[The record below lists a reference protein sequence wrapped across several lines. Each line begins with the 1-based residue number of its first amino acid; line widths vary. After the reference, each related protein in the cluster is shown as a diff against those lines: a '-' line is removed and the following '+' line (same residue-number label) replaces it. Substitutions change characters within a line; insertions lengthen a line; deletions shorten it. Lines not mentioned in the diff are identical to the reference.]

1 MIEVYKKFF
10 LFLGLTILLCL
21 SASIV
26 WSETMEDLIWRD
38 GNYYKKFSDVPFNG
52 KVNGDIKGLIKN
64 GKKEGT
70 WVRYY
75 ENGQLFS
82 VSNYNIGRKDGAWI
96 TYNNKGML
104 IEKGKYKNDLEEGP
118 WIRFYENGEINYKG
132 DFVSGKKVG
141 LWIAYYYN
149 GQLEYKGNFD
159 NGKKSGLWEYYSVSG
174 NILEEHSGIYKNDK
188 KVSSKT

>member
-64 GKKEGT
+64 GKKKEHGF
-70 WVRYY
+70 VIMKMDSCF
-75 ENGQLFS
+75 LFQ
-82 VSNYNIGRKDGAWI
+82 IIIRE
-96 TYNNKGML
+96 
-104 IEKGKYKNDLEEGP
+104 EKMAH
-118 WIRFYENGEINYKG
+118 
-132 DFVSGKKVG
+132 G
-141 LWIAYYYN
+141 LPTIIKAC
-149 GQLEYKGNFD
+149 
-159 NGKKSGLWEYYSVSG
+159 
-174 NILEEHSGIYKNDK
+174 
-188 KVSSKT
+188 

>member
-1 MIEVYKKFF
+1 MEVYKKFF

-21 SASIV
+21 YASIV
-26 WSETMEDLIWRD
+26 WSETMKDLIWRD

-82 VSNYNIGRKDGAWI
+82 ISI
-96 TYNNKGML
+96 
-104 IEKGKYKNDLEEGP
+104 DLLFSETCEEMHLKLYLVAS
-118 WIRFYENGEINYKG
+118 FLSLKLENS
-132 DFVSGKKVG
+132 FA
-141 LWIAYYYN
+141 L
-149 GQLEYKGNFD
+149 
-159 NGKKSGLWEYYSVSG
+159 
-174 NILEEHSGIYKNDK
+174 
-188 KVSSKT
+188 